1 MHTAFAKIAKLAAM
15 KAKDYHTASDI
26 PMHDSKFNIGQKVK
40 RKYDAKTKNPMV
52 DLVQDVS
59 WNVLKN
65 SWVYGISEHDEHGT
79 YWTDV
84 LEEVLLPL

>member
-1 MHTAFAKIAKLAAM
+1 MHTAFAKTRGHEDK
-15 KAKDYHTASDI
+15 SDI

-40 RKYDAKTKNPMV
+40 RKYDAKTKNPIV